1 MRTKNLLLIPIL
13 IALVVACD
21 TKKSATGNEDEIIV
35 FADSTEYEQI
45 EASLLTVFSKI
56 IYTPQPE
63 NLFILVRKDIS
74 DLDKYKNKKN
84 IIIAAPLGSGSN
96 TSNYIDGLLNRQ
108 VKEMVRQD
116 SVFVINKFDVWAKG
130 QLVMILTANNLNIL
144 SKKILNEHENLL
156 YSFQKISNERLFKSL
171 YNSRYERKD
180 IEAKLLKNYGWLIY
194 VEADY
199 HLAIDN
205 PEHNFVWLRRS
216 PGTDMERW
224 IFVHWINNASPLL
237 LNKDSVYAIRNR
249 ITEKFYR
256 TPDDSNFVVIED
268 NYRTTKE
275 VNFLGRYAL
284 MTQGLWKMNDGSMG
298 GPFINYTFYDES
310 TKRLYMLDASI
321 YAPKYYKKKLIQQV
335 DVLLQSFMT
344 EKEVDPKKKEDLMDE
359 LE

>member
-1 MRTKNLLLIPIL
+1 MKTRNLLLIPLL
-13 IALVVACD
+13 IALVAACD
-21 TKKSATGNEDEIIV
+21 AKKSATGNEDEIYV

-63 NLFILVRKDIS
+63 NLFILIRKDIS
-74 DLDKYKNKKN
+74 ELDKYKNKKN

-96 TSNYIDGLLNRQ
+96 TSKYIDGLLDSQ

-116 SVFVINKFDVWAKG
+116 SVFVINKYDLWARG
-130 QLVMILTANNLNIL
+130 QLVMILTANDLTGL

-156 YSFQKISNERLFKSL
+156 YYFQKISNERLFKSL
-171 YNSRYERKD
+171 YNSRYEKKE

-194 VEADY
+194 VQADY

-205 PEHNFVWLRRS
+205 PEHNFVWLRRA

-224 IFVHWINNASPLL
+224 IFVHWIDNASPLL

-256 TPDDSNFVVIED
+256 TSDDSSYVIIED

-284 MTQGLWKMNDGSMG
+284 MTQGLWKMADGSMG
-298 GPFINYTFYDES
+298 GPFINYTFYDEP
-310 TKRLYMLDASI
+310 TRRLYMLDASI

-344 EKEVDPKKKEDLMDE
+344 EREVDPEKKEELLEE

>member
-1 MRTKNLLLIPIL
+1 MKKRYLLLIPLL
-13 IALVVACD
+13 IALIVGCD
-21 TKKSATGNEDEIIV
+21 AKKSATGNEDEIYV

-63 NLFILVRKDIS
+63 NLFILIRKDIS
-74 DLDKYKNKKN
+74 ELDKYKNKKN
-84 IIIAAPLGSGSN
+84 IIITAPLGSGSN
-96 TSNYIDGLLNRQ
+96 TSNYIDGLLNQQ

-116 SVFVINKFDVWAKG
+116 SVFVINKYDLWARG
-130 QLVMILTANNLNIL
+130 QLVMILTAKDLNEL
-144 SKKILNEHENLL
+144 GKKILNEHENLL
-156 YSFQKISNERLFKSL
+156 YYFQKISNERLFKSL
-171 YNSRYERKD
+171 YNSRYERKE

-194 VEADY
+194 VQADY
-199 HLAIDN
+199 HLAIDK
-205 PEHNFVWLRRS
+205 PEHNFVWLRRA

-224 IFVHWINNASPLL
+224 IFVHWIDNASPLL

-256 TPDDSNFVVIED
+256 TSDDSSYVLIED

-284 MTQGLWKMNDGSMG
+284 MTQGLWKMKDGSMG
-298 GPFINYTFYDES
+298 GPFINYTFYDEP

-344 EKEVDPKKKEDLMDE
+344 EREVDPEKKEELLEE

>member
-1 MRTKNLLLIPIL
+1 MKTRNLLLIPLL
-13 IALVVACD
+13 IALVAACD
-21 TKKSATGNEDEIIV
+21 AKKSATGNEDEIYV

-63 NLFILVRKDIS
+63 NLFILIRKDIS
-74 DLDKYKNKKN
+74 ELDKYKNKKN

-96 TSNYIDGLLNRQ
+96 TSNYIDGLLNQQ

-116 SVFVINKFDVWAKG
+116 SVFVINKYDLWARG
-130 QLVMILTANNLNIL
+130 QLVMILTANDLTGL

-156 YSFQKISNERLFKSL
+156 YYFQKISNERLFKSL
-171 YNSRYERKD
+171 YNSRYERKE

-194 VEADY
+194 VQADY

-205 PEHNFVWLRRS
+205 PEHNFVWLRRA

-224 IFVHWINNASPLL
+224 IFVHWIDNASPLL

-256 TPDDSNFVVIED
+256 TSDDSSYVIIED

-284 MTQGLWKMNDGSMG
+284 MTQGLWKMKDGSMG
-298 GPFINYTFYDES
+298 GPFINYTFYDEP

-344 EKEVDPKKKEDLMDE
+344 EREVDPEKKEELLEE